1 MLLSICKRKQM
12 SSVLFDSGDFQRLD
26 RERTLIEQRER
37 IPAESD
43 RSPDE
48 FIDENL
54 QDENPFDIMLE
65 GLLEALK
72 ERL

>member
-1 MLLSICKRKQM
+1 M

-37 IPAESD
+37 IPAEPD

-48 FIDENL
+48 FEEENPEENL
-54 QDENPFDIMLE
+54 FELMLD
-65 GLLEALK
+65 GLLEALQ
-72 ERL
+72 ERLQ

>member
-1 MLLSICKRKQM
+1 M

-48 FIDENL
+48 FIE
-54 QDENPFDIMLE
+54 ENPFEIMLE
-65 GLLEALK
+65 GLMMALQ
-72 ERL
+72 EIANE